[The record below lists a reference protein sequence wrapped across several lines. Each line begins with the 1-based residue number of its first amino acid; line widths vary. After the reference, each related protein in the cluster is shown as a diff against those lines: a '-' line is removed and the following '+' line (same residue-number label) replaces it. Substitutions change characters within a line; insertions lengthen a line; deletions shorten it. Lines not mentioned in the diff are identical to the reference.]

1 MELVVCLLIFPK
13 VGVGMSND
21 NTIEGL
27 LGASLA
33 SLKSRFKAWV
43 APEQPDFYALIA
55 LADIGRQAV
64 GGGAEPVST
73 GLEFN
78 GESGPLCLALQSAG
92 GLQLDDDSL
101 KLRAGAGFKVDSAG
115 ALALA
120 LKSGPQGKGTCLAF
134 AGNTCVLNV
143 LKVDSSGLTQADG
156 KLAVI
161 ADDCLRGSSGLALK
175 LAPAASGLQLH
186 PSGLAVRC
194 NPSGGLAINAE
205 GKLTLDLEFLMG
217 IQ

>member
-1 MELVVCLLIFPK
+1 MCLLIFPK

-33 SLKSRFKAWV
+33 SLNSRFKAWV

-64 GGGAEPVST
+64 GGGVEPLST
-73 GLEFN
+73 GLEFS
-78 GESGPLCLALQSAG
+78 GEAGPLRLALQSAG
-92 GLQLDDDSL
+92 GLQLEKDSV
-101 KLRAGAGFKVDSAG
+101 KLRTGAGFEVDSAG

-134 AGNTCVLNV
+134 AGNACVLTV
-143 LKVDSSGLTQADG
+143 ESSGLTQEDG

-161 ADDCLRGSSGLALK
+161 ADDCLRGNSGLALK

-186 PSGLAVRC
+186 SGGLAVRY

-205 GKLTLDLEFLMG
+205 GKLTLDLDFLMG